1 MSNSNRPFGMSQLD
15 YLWLNF
21 GGYTIGTDPTQD
33 PKENNILSELAVRDL
48 IQKSTGGGIISL
60 DYREHP
66 TDESL
71 MQLIGTNVE
80 GKQLAIL
87 DMPKEVHV
95 ESFVSRKVTQK
106 DIDNGCTFDIHSDV
120 LSIKLTNGKEY
131 LLSLQDVVARG
142 SQTDTVITD
151 VTKGI
156 INSHVKIDTA
166 NNELS
171 VVELKKSQQG
181 LYPYLKI
188 NNENS
193 GVQLIKT
200 NLGLRAKIP
209 VGEYEIKFRQMSFDE
224 YCLIEY
230 KDPGTVYFMT
240 DKPYFYLGTQKYGI
254 DIHAG
259 MSIVSSLKY
268 NPNTMTMTY
277 TTTDASAPVDIPLGP
292 ANAEFG
298 GMMSKDQYME
308 LQQLNQALN
317 GITSI
322 EDYVKQH
329 TSNLGAKI
337 NKVNSSDGKSTVIQ
351 LLDSEDNV
359 LSSTEIER
367 ENYVTSVIQR
377 KALPEDVTIGESL
390 GMTFKVGDNIIVYN
404 MKNKDRY
411 YLDLGQIVVN
421 YKFANS
427 PTVLFTNVN
436 NEISANLNLNDNK
449 IVYVDPNGG
458 IDANIEIL
466 RDENYI
472 YIYGKSR
479 TQRDL
484 IGKFKSP
491 RRNLNTAY
499 FFPNITVEQIN
510 TYQPHFLDWKVY
522 EPDTNPVIPGE
533 DYYVLEYEDLI
544 AETTKNY
551 YISISN
557 IASGIKISTKTG
569 NLIRYD
575 EEGALFAALEWTDA
589 PNNFN

>member
-1 MSNSNRPFGMSQLD
+1 MSNNKKPFGMSQLD

-33 PKENNILSELAVRDL
+33 PKENTILSELAVRDL

-60 DYREHP
+60 EYKDHP

-71 MQLIGTNVE
+71 MQLIGTNIE
-80 GKQLAIL
+80 GKQLVIL

-95 ESFVSRKVTQK
+95 ESFINRKVTQR
-106 DIDNGCTFDIHSDV
+106 DIDNGCTFDINSDV

-131 LLSLQDVVARG
+131 LLSLQDIVARG
-142 SQTDTVITD
+142 SQTDTIITD
-151 VTKGI
+151 VTKGV

-166 NNELS
+166 NNEVS

-181 LYPYLKI
+181 LYSYLKV

-193 GVQLIKT
+193 GVQLVKT
-200 NLGLRAKIP
+200 NSGLRAKIP
-209 VGEYEIKFRQMSFDE
+209 VGEYEIKFKQMSFDE

-254 DIHAG
+254 DIHSG

-268 NPNTMTMTY
+268 NPNTMIMTY
-277 TTTDASAPVDIPLGP
+277 TTTDAAAPIDILLGP
-292 ANAEFG
+292 ASEEFG
-298 GMMSKDQYME
+298 GMMSKDQYIE

-317 GITSI
+317 GITSV

-329 TSNLGAKI
+329 VSNLGAKI
-337 NKVNSSDGKSTVIQ
+337 NKVNSEDGKSTIIQ
-351 LLDSEDNV
+351 LLDSEDKI

-377 KALPEDVTIGESL
+377 KALPEDVKIGESL
-390 GMTFKVGDNIIVYN
+390 GMSFKVGDSIIVYN

-411 YLDLGQIVVN
+411 YLDLAQIVIN
-421 YKFANS
+421 YKFADS
-427 PTVLFTNVN
+427 PTILFNNVDN
-436 NEISANLNLNDNK
+436 TISANLNLKNNK
-449 IVYVDPNGG
+449 IVYVDPVEGVG
-458 IDANIEIL
+458 ANIEII
-466 RDENYI
+466 RDDNYI
-472 YIYGKSR
+472 YIYGKSKN
-479 TQRDL
+479 QEDL

-499 FFPNITVEQIN
+499 FFPNITIDQIN
-510 TYQPHFLDWKVY
+510 QYQPHFLDWKTY
-522 EPDTNPVIPGE
+522 EPDINPVIPGE
-533 DYYVLEYEDLI
+533 DYYVLEYEDLVT
-544 AETTKNY
+544 ESVKNY
-551 YISISN
+551 YISIST
-557 IASGIKISTKTG
+557 IVSGIKISTKTG

-575 EEGALFAALEWTDA
+575 EEGALFASLEWIEA
-589 PNNFN
+589 PSNI